1 MLFGFDKGKGRESD
15 QETEKVEEMRKMVQ
29 VRSVKWNVVAVT
41 FVYMYIH
48 VHVHVYT
55 YVCVQCTHK

>member
-29 VRSVKWNVVAVT
+29 VRSVKWNVVAV
-41 FVYMYIH
+41 IH
-48 VHVHVYT
+48 VHTCTCIYICMCTMYT
-55 YVCVQCTHK
+55 QIN